1 MIGTVTISPNV
12 VREVARI
19 TTLATPGVMAI
30 SERQI
35 GRSTTEPGVYVRV
48 QDNSVSIKLRV
59 IAATDVPLHKLG
71 EQIQAAVASAITEI
85 AGMSVSTVDVSFE
98 DVRVKA

>member
-1 MIGTVTISPNV
+1 
-12 VREVARI
+12 
-19 TTLATPGVMAI
+19 MAI

-71 EQIQAAVASAITEI
+71 EQIQTAVASAITEI
-85 AGMSVSTVDVSFE
+85 AGMRVSTVDVSFE